1 MKQVIKLAELNM
13 ALVMANRAESAARA
27 SKDEEA
33 IDLAKL
39 NVEMAQDAL
48 DKQLN
53 SKKMES
59 EFAKYES
66 NLAKVSEALA
76 AAGFDD
82 AVLDFF
88 G

>member
-13 ALVMANRAESAARA
+13 ALVNANRAESAARA
-27 SKDEEA
+27 TKDEEA
-33 IDLAKL
+33 IELAKL
-39 NVEMAQDAL
+39 SVEMAQDAL

-53 SKKMES
+53 SKKMEA

-66 NLAKVSEALA
+66 NLDKVSEALE
-76 AAGFDD
+76 AAGFDS